1 MREIAVQMGATYTA
15 EEVLRLYDGA
25 LDDIQGEIRKIK
37 YNFGKRYG
45 IDDVTAEYHIS
56 RAMEEDNLR
65 SLIKLLED
73 APNEQARRDILE
85 YIHRDGL
92 SVRAYSARIERY
104 EQLKSVIYTKI
115 KNMAVKETALVGALL
130 KRAYKESYYGMIDDT
145 AKGMDVGIGFAVLND
160 RAIDEAVNAKW
171 HGKRFSERIWGNT
184 DRLAEEAQELI
195 AKAIISG
202 ESYAKT
208 AQKLADRF
216 GVDKFHAVTLVR
228 TETAHIHAVADKK
241 AYEDLGI
248 TEYKYLATL
257 DDRTCETCG
266 VLDGKVF
273 KLSEAHEGVNYP
285 SMHPRCRCTTTMNI
299 NYASRRA
306 RNPLSRKSEIVDGD
320 LDYTTWKESL
330 TPEQR
335 EALDLAKRKDSRKS
349 ADKLQYKQYQDVLGK
364 KNVPSS
370 FDKFQELKYNGDKT
384 EYEELKGFFSYKK
397 RVPEASLA
405 NYNSYKA
412 IKEIIPN
419 GSLRIPALPSQHTY
433 ILEDKASKRDPAHI
447 MKRMKER
454 QVTDDQV
461 QSFVDN
467 ALFSITQ
474 YKGTRRVFYSAEG
487 VTVLTRTTD
496 YEKID
501 WIAKTTWSKYDFDDT
516 TEKAIKEAI
525 KNGK

>member
-1 MREIAVQMGATYTA
+1 MRSAAYWERAALLREIAVQEGATYTA
-15 EEVLRLYDGA
+15 AEVLRLYDGA
-25 LDDIQGEIRKIK
+25 LDDIQGEIKKIK

-45 IDDVTAEYHIS
+45 IDEVTAEYHIS

-130 KRAYKESYYGMIDDT
+130 NRAYKESYYGMIDDT
-145 AKGMDVGIGFAVLND
+145 AKGMDVGISFAVLND

-228 TETAHIHAVADKK
+228 TETSHIHAVADKK

-266 VLDGKVF
+266 ALDGKVF
-273 KLSEAHEGVNYP
+273 KLSEAREGVNYP
-285 SMHPRCRCTTTMNI
+285 SMHPRCRCTTTMNKPYI
-299 NYASRRA
+299 KRSA
-306 RNPLSRKSEIVDGD
+306 RDPVTGKSVYVDGD
-320 LDYTTWKESL
+320 LDYKTWKESL

-349 ADKLQYKQYQDVLGK
+349 ADKLQYKRYQDALGR

-370 FDKFQELKYNGDKT
+370 FDKFQELKYNGDGA
-384 EYEELKGFFSYKK
+384 EYEKLKLDYKEKRNSLQERLDYIWVNGEKNFIPTGAVMTYTKTIAGAGSKKELRDAPRLVKCYGGTENQWKK
-397 RVPEASLA
+397 RVGRVDSEKYFFDVHWYELDKKQ
-405 NYNSYKA
+405 YEVKLSYRGD
-412 IKEIIPN
+412 KE
-419 GSLRIPALPSQHTY
+419 
-433 ILEDKASKRDPAHI
+433 
-447 MKRMKER
+447 
-454 QVTDDQV
+454 
-461 QSFVDN
+461 
-467 ALFSITQ
+467 
-474 YKGTRRVFYSAEG
+474 
-487 VTVLTRTTD
+487 
-496 YEKID
+496 
-501 WIAKTTWSKYDFDDT
+501 
-516 TEKAIKEAI
+516 
-525 KNGK
+525 

>member
-1 MREIAVQMGATYTA
+1 MRSAAYWERAALLREIAVQTGATYTA

-45 IDDVTAEYHIS
+45 IDEVTAEYHIS

-115 KNMAVKETALVGALL
+115 KNMAVKETSLVGALL

-145 AKGMDVGIGFAVLND
+145 AKGLNAGIGFAVLND

-184 DRLAEEAQELI
+184 DDLAKEAQELI
-195 AKAIISG
+195 SKAIISG

-228 TETAHIHAVADKK
+228 TETSHIHAVADKK

-266 VLDGKVF
+266 ALDGKVF
-273 KLSEAHEGVNYP
+273 KLSEAREGVNYP
-285 SMHPRCRCTTTMNI
+285 SMHPRCRCTTTMNKPYI
-299 NYASRRA
+299 KRSA
-306 RNPLSRKSEIVDGD
+306 RDPLSGKSVYVDGD

-335 EALDLAKRKDSRKS
+335 EALELAKRKDSRRS

-370 FDKFQELKYNGDKT
+370 FDKFQELKYNSDGA
-384 EYEELKGFFSYKK
+384 EYEDLEYYYRGINNGTVIKNAAGQYVKIAK
-397 RVPEASLA
+397 HASLQERPNSIIQITNSKGGISR
-405 NYNSYKA
+405 NYYGGDGWQTKQISNNSHGHKA
-412 IKEIIPN
+412 VENYGKHGEHAHDYIYDDDKKLVDRPYRELNEQERKEN
-419 GSLRIPALPSQHTY
+419 SD
-433 ILEDKASKRDPAHI
+433 IL
-447 MKRMKER
+447 
-454 QVTDDQV
+454 
-461 QSFVDN
+461 
-467 ALFSITQ
+467 
-474 YKGTRRVFYSAEG
+474 
-487 VTVLTRTTD
+487 
-496 YEKID
+496 
-501 WIAKTTWSKYDFDDT
+501 
-516 TEKAIKEAI
+516 
-525 KNGK
+525 